1 LGSEIDLPRKWPM
14 RVLRAGVRR
23 SLSRSATR
31 ALDVLELFGEVRRPL
46 RAVEIARRFEL
57 HPSTVNQLLKT
68 MVESA
73 HLSFEAGTKTYL
85 PSPRLTRFGSWL
97 AETYGGDGRLRALVT
112 ELRERCAE
120 VITLSTPNDL
130 FMQVIDHAGA
140 DLSQTDRYGQAER
153 GLRVSM
159 FGSAIGLAYLS
170 TLPATEVRRLADR
183 ARIPPTELGGLLAM
197 LEAVR
202 VDGFA
207 NGPSAEGSFWSIAIP
222 LNAGSIGVPL
232 VLGLAGPTERV
243 RTRLPELAGMMRS
256 TILRY
261 VVV

>member
-1 LGSEIDLPRKWPM
+1 MASESEPRDKWPM
-14 RVLRAGVRR
+14 RVLRAGDRR
-23 SLSRSATR
+23 SASRSATR

-73 HLSFEAGTKTYL
+73 HLTFEAGTKTYL

-97 AETYGGDGRLRALVT
+97 AETYGGDGRLRALIA
-112 ELRERCAE
+112 ELRGQCGE
-120 VITLSTPNDL
+120 VVTLTTPNDL

-140 DLSQTDRYGQAER
+140 DFADAKSNSQAER

-159 FGSAIGLAYLS
+159 FGSAIGAAYLS
-170 TLPATEVRRLADR
+170 TLPASEVRRLAAR
-183 ARIPPTELGGLLAM
+183 ARIPAAGHPALHAM

-202 VDGFA
+202 IDGFA
-207 NGPSAEGSFWSIAIP
+207 SGQSAEGSIWSIAVP
-222 LNAGSIGVPL
+222 LSAGSIGVPL
-232 VLGLAGPTERV
+232 VLGLAGPAERV
-243 RTRLPELAGMMRS
+243 GPQASGLAAAMRS
-256 TILRY
+256 AIARLSDC
-261 VVV
+261 